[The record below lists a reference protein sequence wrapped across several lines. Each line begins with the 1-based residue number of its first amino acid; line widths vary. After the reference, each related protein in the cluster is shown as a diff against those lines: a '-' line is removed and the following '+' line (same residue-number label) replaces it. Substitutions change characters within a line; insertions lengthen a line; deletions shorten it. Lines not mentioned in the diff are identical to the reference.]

1 MEIWTLERYMKRPD
15 IVTIESHISF
25 EELNSTFL
33 NHTSCLM
40 HAILVFCFVLF
51 LLSAA
56 SAQELENPLI
66 TNVQIA
72 PDQKQLIIKADKALG
87 THSAFAFEN
96 PYRLVIDFESTGL
109 GKVPAKIKVDKPPIN
124 EIRLGKNGHRARIVV
139 DFGEYPVPPFMVERN
154 GNLAVV
160 ALGAVPTDPR
170 MLQRS
175 PQAESGSK
183 PRSVSPPQP
192 QRHAAPKNDQTRVP
206 APLPI
211 DKPTSTPIN
220 SGKKNEQTSFVVKQS
235 LVTNNLLLVELQ
247 NRKSPAETYRVV
259 VDLNLNSMTIRNAS
273 ISNSSGVVKKFDLL
287 ESGPKI
293 SKGDEDSKENPDAPA
308 LVGPRKEPASSQEKT
323 NDGRKY
329 SWGAETNPSEKVTL
343 PRQETPPT
351 NPFRLQK
358 FELKNKNSGSAKLDD

>member
-1 MEIWTLERYMKRPD
+1 MKRPEF
-15 IVTIESHISF
+15 ITIRSHSSF
-25 EELNSTFL
+25 EELKRMFPV
-33 NHTSCLM
+33 HASCLM
-40 HAILVFCFVLF
+40 HAILVFCFVPL
-51 LLSAA
+51 LLSSA

-66 TNVQIA
+66 TSVQIA
-72 PDQKQLIIKADKALG
+72 PDQKQLMIKADKTLG
-87 THSAFAFEN
+87 AHSAFAFEN

-109 GKVPAKIKVDKPPIN
+109 GKVPAKIRVDKPPIN

-139 DFGEYPVPPFMVERN
+139 DFGEYPVPPFMVERK

-211 DKPTSTPIN
+211 DKPISTPTN
-220 SGKKNEQTSFVVKQS
+220 SGKKIEQTSFVVKQS

-273 ISNSSGVVKKFDLL
+273 ISNSSGLVKKFDLL
-287 ESGPKI
+287 ESGSKI
-293 SKGDEDSKENPDAPA
+293 SKGDEDSKENADAPT
-308 LVGPRKEPASSQEKT
+308 LVGPRKEPASSQERT

-329 SWGAETNPSEKVTL
+329 TWGAENNPPEKVAL
-343 PRQETPPT
+343 PKQETPPT